1 MRKEVN
7 LKNEM
12 WSQIYGDINKLK
24 LLQIFYQLGR
34 ATINALSEL
43 AENVSN
49 PNKLRT
55 CHRQFL
61 SLCLHK

>member
-24 LLQIFYQLGR
+24 LPQIFYQLGMT
-34 ATINALSEL
+34 TINALSEL
-43 AENVSN
+43 
-49 PNKLRT
+49 
-55 CHRQFL
+55 C
-61 SLCLHK
+61 